1 MKLSSSFPLG
11 GLRGLK
17 HEVFLFHAK
26 LAKEQGRKDFETHCR
41 RFFHKTKLLIIGK
54 CFQPFEL
61 IEPIEPLELFL
72 RQRHE
77 DAKAR
82 SFFVSRK
89 DFETHTRSFF
99 IKQRR

>member
-1 MKLSSSFPLG
+1 MKHEEAKV
-11 GLRGLK
+11 LK
-17 HEVFLFHAK
+17 HKGTKTQRHEVFLFHAK

-41 RFFHKTKLLIIGK
+41 KFFHKTKLLIIGK

-77 DAKAR
+77 GAKAR

-89 DFETHTRSFF
+89 AR
-99 IKQRR
+99 KGARMQRF